1 MVIVQT
7 VMNGK
12 NAKVI
17 IKQVTSHVKSEVKE
31 VNVMYKPEREYY
43 YRHLLSIYSRYIPKL
58 VIGRYKGALIFI
70 DTDNRIYY
78 NLEGQAIGQFCH

>member
-1 MVIVQT
+1 
-7 VMNGK
+7 
-12 NAKVI
+12 
-17 IKQVTSHVKSEVKE
+17 
-31 VNVMYKPEREYY
+31 MYKPEREYY